1 MQQLSA
7 IDTLFV
13 SGESEN
19 MPMHIGA
26 LSIYQSQTR
35 QYFSRV
41 TTVFEQRLGHSP
53 IFRRKLVEPPFKLDN
68 PYWMDD
74 PDFVLGQHLHRVTLE
89 AGLGE
94 EGLNEVVADLH
105 ARGLDMGKP
114 LWEAWVIDGMDKNG
128 WPKGTYGVYVKVHH
142 AAIDGVSGAE
152 IIAAL
157 NDIEPRKVRRRK
169 SKAHPV
175 ETGMSPLNMAL
186 QAARHNLG
194 RPLRLAN
201 ALRKMRNIPPPATE
215 FNETPMHWTKASINQ
230 AVGSQRKI
238 ITVPL
243 PFTDIRKIR
252 RLIPSCTVNH
262 VVLSII
268 GGALRK
274 YLSQRGE
281 LPEFSLG
288 AAVPINLRS
297 SEDSTGGNIIGALL
311 SSLGSTESD
320 PVERL
325 KLVRDSAS
333 GARKRSEAI
342 SRDVVGELTSGISRQ
357 ASAAAV
363 SLFQRVSRRPG
374 GMPLPVHTIVSN
386 IPGPPIPL
394 YLGGDRLVDLRVYG
408 LVFEPIGL
416 FHTMI
421 SYDDSISLSVLACRN
436 SLQEPE
442 RYRACLQDAF
452 DAYMPYIDKR

>member
-26 LSIYQSQTR
+26 LSIYQSQTK

-68 PYWMDD
+68 PYWLDD
-74 PDFVLGQHLHRVTLE
+74 PDFVLGQHLRRVTLE
-89 AGLGE
+89 AGRGE
-94 EGLNEVVADLH
+94 AGLNELIADLH
-105 ARGLDMGKP
+105 ARGLNMDKP
-114 LWEAWVIDGMDKNG
+114 LWEAWVIDGMERSG

-169 SKAHPV
+169 NESYSM

-186 QAARHNLG
+186 QSAKHNLG

-201 ALRKMRNIPPPATE
+201 ALRKLRSIPPPTTE
-215 FNETPMHWTKASINQ
+215 FKETPMHWTKAPINR
-230 AVGSQRKI
+230 AVGSERKI
-238 ITVPL
+238 ITLPL
-243 PFTDIRKIR
+243 PFADIRKIR

-262 VVLSII
+262 VILSII
-268 GGALRK
+268 GGALQQ
-274 YLSQRGE
+274 YLSQRDE

-297 SEDSTGGNIIGALL
+297 NEDSTGGNIIGALL

-320 PVERL
+320 PVIRL

-357 ASAAAV
+357 ANAAAV

-394 YLGGDRLVDLRVYG
+394 YLGGDKMVDLRVYG
-408 LVFEPIGL
+408 LIFEPIGL
-416 FHTMI
+416 FHTII
-421 SYDDSISLSVLACRN
+421 SYDDTISLSVLACRN
-436 SLQEPE
+436 SLQEPD

-452 DAYMPYIDKR
+452 DAYMPYIDKH

>member
-1 MQQLSA
+1 
-7 IDTLFV
+7 
-13 SGESEN
+13 
-19 MPMHIGA
+19 
-26 LSIYQSQTR
+26 
-35 QYFSRV
+35 
-41 TTVFEQRLGHSP
+41 
-53 IFRRKLVEPPFKLDN
+53 
-68 PYWMDD
+68 
-74 PDFVLGQHLHRVTLE
+74 
-89 AGLGE
+89 
-94 EGLNEVVADLH
+94 
-105 ARGLDMGKP
+105 MGKP
-114 LWEAWVIDGMDKNG
+114 LWEAWVIDGMEKSG

-152 IIAAL
+152 ILAAL

-169 SKAHPV
+169 SEAYPM
-175 ETGMSPLNMAL
+175 ETGMNPLKMAL
-186 QAARHNLG
+186 QTVRHSLG

-201 ALRKMRNIPPPATE
+201 ALRKMRSIPPPASE
-215 FNETPMHWTKASINQ
+215 FKETPMNWTRASINQ
-230 AVGSQRKI
+230 AVGSERTI
-238 ITVPL
+238 ITLPL
-243 PFTDIRKIR
+243 PFAAIRKIR
-252 RLIPSCTVNH
+252 RLIPSSTVNH
-262 VVLSII
+262 VILSII
-268 GGALRK
+268 GGALQK
-274 YLSQRGE
+274 YLSQRDE

-357 ASAAAV
+357 ANAAAV

-386 IPGPPIPL
+386 IPGPQIPL
-394 YLGGDRLVDLRVYG
+394 YLGGDKMVDLRVYG

-416 FHTMI
+416 FHTII
-421 SYDDSISLSVLACRN
+421 SYDDTISLSVLACRN
-436 SLQEPE
+436 SLQEPD